1 MDVYVRQQSMS
12 QSASKIEHIFRRAMQ
27 DVKQNWMKQKE
38 LIQIVAAQVRKTL
51 SDMLASVI
59 LIGKSQILVGQISS
73 VEPWELISWFDS
85 KWRMWQEIL
94 RFYIHYVLG
103 NFLRISSP
111 NDRSNCNTKI
121 RFILDGWT

>member
-12 QSASKIEHIFRRAMQ
+12 QSASKIEHIFRPAMQ

-38 LIQIVAAQVRKTL
+38 LIQIVAAQVLKTL

-73 VEPWELISWFDS
+73 VEPWELISW
-85 KWRMWQEIL
+85 
-94 RFYIHYVLG
+94 
-103 NFLRISSP
+103 
-111 NDRSNCNTKI
+111 
-121 RFILDGWT
+121 LD

>member
-59 LIGKSQILVGQISS
+59 LIGKSQILVGRISS
-73 VEPWELISWFDS
+73 VEPWYCYW
-85 KWRMWQEIL
+85 
-94 RFYIHYVLG
+94 
-103 NFLRISSP
+103 
-111 NDRSNCNTKI
+111 
-121 RFILDGWT
+121 LD

>member
-59 LIGKSQILVGQISS
+59 LIGKSQILVGQI
-73 VEPWELISWFDS
+73 
-85 KWRMWQEIL
+85 
-94 RFYIHYVLG
+94 
-103 NFLRISSP
+103 
-111 NDRSNCNTKI
+111 
-121 RFILDGWT
+121 

>member
-38 LIQIVAAQVRKTL
+38 LIQIVAAQALKTL

-73 VEPWELISWFDS
+73 VEPWELISWLDY

-103 NFLRISSP
+103 NFLRISSA
-111 NDRSNCNTKI
+111 NNCSNCNTKVC
-121 RFILDGWT
+121 FILEGWN

>member
-38 LIQIVAAQVRKTL
+38 LIQIVAAQALKTL

-73 VEPWELISWFDS
+73 VEPWELISW
-85 KWRMWQEIL
+85 
-94 RFYIHYVLG
+94 
-103 NFLRISSP
+103 
-111 NDRSNCNTKI
+111 
-121 RFILDGWT
+121 LD

>member
-12 QSASKIEHIFRRAMQ
+12 QSASKIEHIFRHAMQ

-73 VEPWELISWFDS
+73 VEPWELISW
-85 KWRMWQEIL
+85 
-94 RFYIHYVLG
+94 
-103 NFLRISSP
+103 
-111 NDRSNCNTKI
+111 
-121 RFILDGWT
+121 LD

>member
-59 LIGKSQILVGQISS
+59 LIGKSQILVGQILS
-73 VEPWELISWFDS
+73 VEPWYCYW
-85 KWRMWQEIL
+85 
-94 RFYIHYVLG
+94 
-103 NFLRISSP
+103 
-111 NDRSNCNTKI
+111 
-121 RFILDGWT
+121 LD